1 MTDEDRPEP
10 DADRHPESPPRHSE
24 ATADRE
30 ETPPAP
36 GIEFEDPDVSPL
48 AAALGQAGVYMG
60 VAAVGAA
67 ALGVVLG
74 ALDAGVVTRV
84 AFLLA
89 LALGTVGMVLA
100 AVFQASAAGLSLRD

>member
-1 MTDEDRPEP
+1 MTDEDPARP
-10 DADRHPESPPRHSE
+10 DADRHPESVPRHSDG
-24 ATADRE
+24 ADRE

-48 AAALGQAGVYMG
+48 AAALGQAGVYMA

-74 ALDAGVVTRV
+74 ALDAGVATRV